1 MYNLPDQGGRVAVVT
16 GANSGVG
23 KEAAR
28 RLADAGAYV
37 VMAVRTPAAG
47 ERARAELLRRNPDA
61 LLEVRRLDLAD
72 QASVREFAAGL
83 VADGLPVD
91 LLLNNAGVMAPPART
106 VTADGFELQM
116 ATNFL
121 GPYALT
127 VRLLPALLVA
137 RAPRVVFM
145 SSGVAD
151 HGRIDFDDL
160 QWEHRRYSDTRSY
173 MQSKL
178 AVLMLSQRL
187 AALAADRGW
196 NLLSAAAHPGYTRTN
211 LLTSGPSLGRDKPKR
226 SLFTMLGFL
235 PSQDVTEG
243 AGSLL
248 YAATSSETVPG
259 GYYGPGGRL
268 GLVGPTVSL
277 DVTPKARDAVA
288 GQRLWAEAERL
299 TGVVPMVSTS

>member
-1 MYNLPDQGGRVAVVT
+1 MYKLPDQGGRVAVVT

-23 KEAAR
+23 KETAR
-28 RLADAGAYV
+28 RLGDAGAHV

-47 ERARAELLRRNPDA
+47 ERARDELLRLNPDA

-72 QASVREFAAGL
+72 QASVRDFAAGFL
-83 VADGLPVD
+83 ADGLSAD

-106 VTADGFELQM
+106 VTGDGFELQM

-127 VRLLPALLVA
+127 VQLLPALLAA
-137 RAPRVVFM
+137 RAPRVVFV

-160 QWEHRRYSDTRSY
+160 QWEHKRYSGTRSY

-178 AVLMLSQRL
+178 AVLILSQRL
-187 AALAADRGW
+187 ASLAADQGW
-196 NLLSAAAHPGYTRTN
+196 DLLSAAAHPGYTRTN

-243 AGSLL
+243 VESLL
-248 YAATSSETVPG
+248 HAATSPDSIPG

-268 GLVGPTVSL
+268 GLVGPTISL
-277 DVTPKARDAVA
+277 NITAKALDPAT
-288 GQRLWAEAERL
+288 GQRLWEEAGRL
-299 TGVVPMVSTS
+299 TGVVPGVPAS